1 MKTCKKCKKKVAN
14 KSKICKYCGADVSKA
29 VIIKTDN
36 VKKSANDTKKKKDIN
51 NKVKKEEPSVNK
63 KVVEETKK
71 VDLEKKDNKK
81 AVFNASVSTIK
92 NKGSLVSKKFISFC
106 KKSSVYIKDK
116 SIKVYKF
123 SKKHGIRFAKSS
135 KKNFIKFKK
144 KSLELGSA
152 LKNGIF
158 NVFGGLKKNI
168 KSFKNFIGKTF
179 VKFKKKAILLNE
191 SSKNRRLEINE
202 KRNINKVK
210 RQEVKAVKQEKHN
223 EKKKVKFEKKEE
235 RKFDKIEHKV
245 NKIRKKREKG
255 RKLGKTHNK
264 YVKPA
269 IIIVII
275 FLFLGM
281 FVILGLDVYHYFSGD
296 HSIAQVS
303 QKATRDKVFGMNDV
317 ISYNDVDY
325 KIVKVETSN
334 GNAYKSPKEGNQFLI
349 VTVYIKNNS
358 SKKMPYS
365 YENWT
370 MSNSKGEE
378 NKRIFTSINVNDAL
392 YSGKL
397 VIGGIKTGS
406 MVFEQPINDSKL
418 KMNYYDLTKDENGND
433 VLDNSKRRFS
443 VSIKVPNGKKLD
455 GNNAKS

>member
-1 MKTCKKCKKKVAN
+1 M
-14 KSKICKYCGADVSKA
+14 
-29 VIIKTDN
+29 
-36 VKKSANDTKKKKDIN
+36 
-51 NKVKKEEPSVNK
+51 
-63 KVVEETKK
+63 
-71 VDLEKKDNKK
+71 
-81 AVFNASVSTIK
+81 ST
-92 NKGSLVSKKFISFC
+92 
-106 KKSSVYIKDK
+106 
-116 SIKVYKF
+116 
-123 SKKHGIRFAKSS
+123 
-135 KKNFIKFKK
+135 
-144 KSLELGSA
+144 
-152 LKNGIF
+152 
-158 NVFGGLKKNI
+158 
-168 KSFKNFIGKTF
+168 
-179 VKFKKKAILLNE
+179 
-191 SSKNRRLEINE
+191 EI
-202 KRNINKVK
+202 
-210 RQEVKAVKQEKHN
+210 
-223 EKKKVKFEKKEE
+223 
-235 RKFDKIEHKV
+235 
-245 NKIRKKREKG
+245 
-255 RKLGKTHNK
+255 HNK